1 MAKRKEKGMQRLQ
14 AFQNKK
20 RSEELAMGMIA
31 RNEALDQLGLKVNEE
46 EIMSEHFLAFSAP
59 LIIWVSISL
68 AVARKP
74 GRPPTGRTP
83 SEGGRAEPPCEREST
98 PCGADWCRSRARTCT
113 RAERNESLETAPR
126 KRNFVCR
133 IEGALIGIR
142 LKDFAEWTEVDGD
155 A

>member
-1 MAKRKEKGMQRLQ
+1 MQPKKKNNNNSKFMQTQTFMKEEKNKEGEEKKMKTTSALQRAKRKEKGIRRLQ
-14 AFQNKK
+14 AFQHKK
-20 RSEELAMGMIA
+20 RAEALAIGMVA

-83 SEGGRAEPPCEREST
+83 SEGGR
-98 PCGADWCRSRARTCT
+98 DAR
-113 RAERNESLETAPR
+113 
-126 KRNFVCR
+126 
-133 IEGALIGIR
+133 R
-142 LKDFAEWTEVDGD
+142 LKPPPHCDILLGF
-155 A
+155 